1 MTEFDLIVIG
11 SGPGGYATAAT
22 AARGGVRTL
31 LIERDHLGGTCLNR
45 GCIPTKALCR
55 SAEAAMMASSC
66 GKLGI
71 EIENVR
77 PDYATAAARKDE
89 VVASLREGVATVLA
103 DVTVVRGEAR
113 FAAPRVVEV
122 LGEEYSA
129 PKIIIATG
137 SRPSALNIPGAE
149 LAINSD
155 FALAATTLPESIV
168 IIGGGVIGMEFALIY
183 SAFGVKVTVLEYCRE
198 ILPGLDAEVA
208 KRLRMA
214 LKRRGITMVTG
225 AEVKG
230 IREGLTVDYTEKGKE
245 RSVQA
250 AMALMAVGRKAV
262 IPEGLAAQGIE
273 LERGFIKVDDKMAT
287 NIPGVYAIGDCN
299 GRCMLAHAATAQ
311 GRVALGIVG
320 KMSDVMPAAVFTHPE
335 CGMVGLTEA
344 QCTDRGIDCNVGTA
358 IYRSNGKA
366 LAMDEP
372 DGMVKIMTEKE
383 SGKILGCHI
392 CGAHAADLV
401 QEVSVA
407 MQCGMTADALR
418 ETIHIHPTLS
428 ELIVSALEKI

>member
-1 MTEFDLIVIG
+1 
-11 SGPGGYATAAT
+11 
-22 AARGGVRTL
+22 
-31 LIERDHLGGTCLNR
+31 
-45 GCIPTKALCR
+45 
-55 SAEAAMMASSC
+55 
-66 GKLGI
+66 
-71 EIENVR
+71 
-77 PDYATAAARKDE
+77 
-89 VVASLREGVATVLA
+89 
-103 DVTVVRGEAR
+103 
-113 FAAPRVVEV
+113 
-122 LGEEYSA
+122 
-129 PKIIIATG
+129 
-137 SRPSALNIPGAE
+137 
-149 LAINSD
+149 
-155 FALAATTLPESIV
+155 
-168 IIGGGVIGMEFALIY
+168 
-183 SAFGVKVTVLEYCRE
+183 
-198 ILPGLDAEVA
+198 
-208 KRLRMA
+208 
-214 LKRRGITMVTG
+214 
-225 AEVKG
+225 
-230 IREGLTVDYTEKGKE
+230 
-245 RSVQA
+245 
-250 AMALMAVGRKAV
+250 
-262 IPEGLAAQGIE
+262 
-273 LERGFIKVDDKMAT
+273 
-287 NIPGVYAIGDCN
+287 
-299 GRCMLAHAATAQ
+299 MLAHAATAQ